1 MNTFADR
8 LKKIRTTN
16 KISQK
21 KLADLLN
28 ISQNQISKYEK
39 GTDTPGGPILLR
51 MAKAFEVSA
60 DYLMGKINHVD
71 LESQYQYMAAKRS
84 ALFKAPE
91 GTLDYT
97 YCFEGEEQHS
107 VFSYAFAVYSMS
119 EENMPGWAVVNDSP
133 TLPAEFQPI
142 LYLEEKEG
150 TFLHRMIESD
160 NDFAFG
166 ALDGFLND
174 SLALGS
180 CYFNES
186 GDSKLELI
194 IKRHRELPAGA
205 AMIGSR
211 KYVMISATRGY
222 KPAEY
227 AVDIIKGAF
236 LDFYL
241 PLTVEEKVRFLDR
254 VEKYE

>member
-1 MNTFADR
+1 MNMFADR
-8 LKKIRTTN
+8 LKKIRQKN
-16 KISQK
+16 KISQRS
-21 KLADLLN
+21 LSTMLN
-28 ISQNQISKYEK
+28 ISHTQVAKYEK
-39 GTDTPGGPILLR
+39 GIDTPSGAILWKMTQVL
-51 MAKAFEVSA
+51 KVSTE
-60 DYLMGKINHVD
+60 YLLGMINHVD
-71 LESQYQYMAAKRS
+71 LEGQYQYMTAKRS

-91 GTLDYT
+91 GTLEYA
-97 YCFEGEEQHS
+97 YCFAGEEQHS
-107 VFSYAFAVYSMS
+107 LFSYVFTVYSMP
-119 EENMPGWAVVNDSP
+119 EENMPGWAMVENAP
-133 TLPAEFQPI
+133 KLPAEFQPI

-150 TFLHRMIESD
+150 TFLQRMVESD

-194 IKRHRELPAGA
+194 IKRQGGGVASAESIGA
-205 AMIGSR
+205 R

-222 KPAEY
+222 KPVEY

-241 PLTVEEKVRFLDR
+241 PLTMKEKVSFLER
-254 VEKYE
+254 V

>member
-8 LKKIRTTN
+8 LRKIRTTN
-16 KISQK
+16 KVSQK

-39 GTDTPGGPILLR
+39 GTDTPSGPILLR
-51 MAKAFEVSA
+51 IAKVFEVSA
-60 DYLMGKINHVD
+60 DYLLGKINHVD
-71 LESQYQYMAAKRS
+71 LEGQYQYMAAKRS
-84 ALFKAPE
+84 ELFKAPE
-91 GTLDYT
+91 GMLEYT
-97 YCFEGEEQHS
+97 YCFAGEEQHS
-107 VFSYAFAVYSMS
+107 VFSYVFTVYSMS
-119 EENMPGWAVVNDSP
+119 EETMPGWAMVEDAP
-133 TLPAEFQPI
+133 KLPGEFQPI

-150 TFLHRMIESD
+150 DFLQRMMQSD

-186 GDSKLELI
+186 RSSKLELI
-194 IKRHRELPAGA
+194 IKRQGKIPAGA
-205 AMIGSR
+205 EPMGSR
-211 KYVMISATRGY
+211 KYVMVSAIRGY
-222 KPAEY
+222 KPNKY

-241 PLTVEEKVRFLDR
+241 PLTVEEKVRFLER
-254 VEKYE
+254 V

>member
-1 MNTFADR
+1 MFADR
-8 LKKIRTTN
+8 LKKIRQKKN
-16 KISQK
+16 ISQRA
-21 KLADLLN
+21 LSTMLN
-28 ISQNQISKYEK
+28 ISHTQVAKYEK
-39 GTDTPGGPILLR
+39 GIDTPSGVILWKMTQAL
-51 MAKAFEVSA
+51 KVSTE
-60 DYLMGKINHVD
+60 YLLGMINHVD
-71 LESQYQYMAAKRS
+71 LEGQYQYMVAKRS

-107 VFSYAFAVYSMS
+107 VFSYAFAVYSMP
-119 EENMPGWAVVNDSP
+119 EGNMPGWAVVDDSP

-150 TFLHRMIESD
+150 DFLQRMLESD
-160 NDFAFG
+160 SDFAFG

-186 GDSKLELI
+186 GEPKVELI
-194 IKRHRELPAGA
+194 IKRHRESSAGA

-211 KYVMISATRGY
+211 NYVMISATRGY
-222 KPAEY
+222 KPTEY

-241 PLTVEEKVRFLDR
+241 PLSVEEKVRFLER

>member
-8 LKKIRTTN
+8 LKKLRTTN

-21 KLADLLN
+21 KLADLLH
-28 ISQNQISKYEK
+28 ISQNQVSKYEK
-39 GTDTPGGPILLR
+39 GTDTPSGLILLR
-51 MAKAFEVSA
+51 IAKVFEISA
-60 DYLMGKINHVD
+60 DYLLGKINHVD
-71 LESQYQYMAAKRS
+71 LEGQYQYMAAKRS
-84 ALFKAPE
+84 ALFQAPA
-91 GTLDYT
+91 GTLEYT

-107 VFSYAFAVYSMS
+107 TFSYIFTVYSMP
-119 EENMPGWAVVNDSP
+119 EENMPGWAMVDDAP
-133 TLPAEFQPI
+133 KLPAEFQPI

-150 TFLHRMIESD
+150 DFLQRMMQFN

-186 GDSKLELI
+186 GASKLELI
-194 IKRHRELPAGA
+194 TKRQGEIPAGVET
-205 AMIGSR
+205 MGSR
-211 KYVMISATRGY
+211 KYVKISATRGY
-222 KPAEY
+222 KPGEY
-227 AVDIIKGAF
+227 NVDIIKGAF

-241 PLTVEEKVRFLDR
+241 PLTVEDKVRFLER
-254 VEKYE
+254 L